1 MMTAKG
7 SDQPRVTYTKR
18 EQLGGRRVTTNGWR
32 VEDVNGLS
40 LNTLYM

>member
-18 EQLGGRRVTTNGWR
+18 DKLGGRRVTGNSWG
-32 VEDVNGLS
+32 VEDENGLP